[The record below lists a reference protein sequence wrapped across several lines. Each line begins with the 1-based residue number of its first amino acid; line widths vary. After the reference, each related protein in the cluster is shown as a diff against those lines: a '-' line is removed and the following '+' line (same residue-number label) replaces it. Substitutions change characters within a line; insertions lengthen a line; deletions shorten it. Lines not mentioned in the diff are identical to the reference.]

1 MAGVAGPA
9 LKPAPFEYAAPRT
22 VEEAL
27 PLLGEDVTPLA
38 GGQSLVPLLNLRLA
52 RPAMVV
58 DLNRIESLAYVSR
71 GPEES
76 LRIGALA
83 RQAAVERS
91 ELVAEGWPLLG
102 QAVRYAGHPQIRSRG
117 TVGGSV
123 AHADPAAELPAALLA
138 LDARFHLRS
147 AARSRTVAAGDFFLG
162 PLTTVLE
169 PGELLV
175 EIEVPAVAAGARSAF
190 VEHARTH
197 GDFATAGV
205 AVVLRPDG
213 GGAIAILGIDGKPT
227 RARAA
232 EYALLGGASVEEA
245 AEFAATPI
253 RDDYRRALVAELVR
267 RALSEAARSRS

>member
-1 MAGVAGPA
+1 V
-9 LKPAPFEYAAPRT
+9 KPAPFEYAAPRS
-22 VEEAL
+22 VEEAVSM
-27 PLLGEDVTPLA
+27 LGADVAPLA

-58 DLNRIESLAYVSR
+58 DLNGIESLAYVSR
-71 GPEES
+71 GADDS

-83 RQAAVERS
+83 RQSALERS
-91 ELVAEGWPLLG
+91 GVVAEGWPLLR
-102 QAVRYAGHPQIRSRG
+102 QAVRCAGHPQTRSRG

-123 AHADPAAELPAALLA
+123 AHADPAAELPVALLA

-147 AARSRTVAAGDFFLG
+147 ASGSRAVAAGDFFLG

-175 EIEVPAVAAGARSAF
+175 EVEVPAVAAGARSAF
-190 VEHARTH
+190 VEHARTR
-197 GDFATAGV
+197 GDFATAGA

-213 GGAIAILGIDGKPT
+213 GGAIAILGMGGKPT

-245 AEFAATPI
+245 AAFAAAPAG
-253 RDDYRRALVAELVR
+253 DEYRRALVAELVR
-267 RALSEAARSRS
+267 RALSEAASS